1 MVISSV
7 SSFGATSEVLHFF
20 VDVWVRAD
28 TDPIERS
35 TRTQR
40 YFCWVQIFNVN
51 QQNPDFECCIITVLI
66 LKTESTCLPIN
77 FFIFLFF
84 SEEPSLKPNLDTKT
98 NIVFYKRTRMSRG
111 EVPAVNI
118 ELCVCV
124 FRARSMTEQQEQSE
138 ETGLVS
144 TQDLDHSKDDDTHGH
159 FRQISHT
166 QTHTLFCNTCCLS
179 MLFFFTHTPSAS
191 CAWSW
196 VTALG
201 DLFSQHLF
209 CAFISDVFDLK
220 Q

>member
-1 MVISSV
+1 M
-7 SSFGATSEVLHFF
+7 LHHHC
-20 VDVWVRAD
+20 V
-28 TDPIERS
+28 
-35 TRTQR
+35 
-40 YFCWVQIFNVN
+40 
-51 QQNPDFECCIITVLI
+51 DFEDRVHLFARK
-66 LKTESTCLPIN
+66 LFHFS
-77 FFIFLFF
+77 FF

-179 MLFFFTHTPSAS
+179 MLFFFHPHTICILCMVMGYSPRRFIF
-191 CAWSW
+191 
-196 VTALG
+196 TALILCFYFRCIWSQTIVACMQTKRTANR
-201 DLFSQHLF
+201 DSQRTLLFP
-209 CAFISDVFDLK
+209 
-220 Q
+220 